1 MKCYIEYT
9 DEEVKIR
16 EQLEKEWLRFA
27 DGYKIH
33 EWDIPALLEEEI
45 LKKCGY
51 FINVGWIY
59 KSKRY

>member
-16 EQLEKEWLRFA
+16 KQLEKEWLRFA

-33 EWDIPALLEEEI
+33 EWDIPALLDR
-45 LKKCGY
+45 
-51 FINVGWIY
+51 WM
-59 KSKRY
+59 